1 MQEIDNSIAA
11 IDLGSSLI
19 KVVVGRAIS
28 ENEIEIIG
36 TGTAPCSGI
45 KNGAIIN
52 IETTTKS
59 INEAISLA
67 ELMAGQ
73 EITQVIVNITGKTIK
88 ADNSKAVVAITNR
101 ERIVTEDD
109 VRRVIEAAQPRVP
122 SDQMVLHVLSKEFS
136 VDDQTNIKEPL
147 GMTGVRLEAEV
158 HVVTAGITT
167 VHNLDK

>member
-1 MQEIDNSIAA
+1 MQELDNSIAA

-36 TGTAPCSGI
+36 TGTALCSGI

-73 EITQVIVNITGKTIK
+73 EISQVIVNITGKTIK

-109 VRRVIEAAQPRVP
+109 VRRVIEAAQ
-122 SDQMVLHVLSKEFS
+122 
-136 VDDQTNIKEPL
+136 I
-147 GMTGVRLEAEV
+147 
-158 HVVTAGITT
+158 
-167 VHNLDK
+167 